1 MAATI
6 ISGISGAVSIAGNT
20 TGAST
25 IAEWSITPGK
35 QTPEGSASNTAGA
48 PVVVV
53 GNEDWSGKMRS
64 YGKEP
69 VAYPGASI
77 SFVGYNGQGSFA
89 GTALV
94 TSVSL
99 TVDIATGAPLT
110 WDYQFVGNSTVTLGS
125 TVVVDATAPA
135 MFTSAV
141 CKVQWSATLG
151 GSFADIAGVQR
162 FTLTLTRDPKT
173 YAQSQIIKRVAGKY
187 GLSATVDLDEADPS
201 VQLLAGDISVYK
213 FFVDAT
219 TFFKVGYLAVDN
231 PEQNVPIESGEIVA
245 YRMPLKWTF
254 FKSITGTMTRGVV
267 TKPDTTNW
275 LA

>member
-6 ISGISGAVSIAGNT
+6 ISGISGAVSITGNT

-35 QTPEGSASNTAGA
+35 QTVDGRGSNTAGA
-48 PVVVV
+48 PVVVI
-53 GNEDWSGKMRS
+53 GNEDWQGKMRT

-94 TSVSL
+94 TSCTL
-99 TVDIATGAPLT
+99 TVDIATGAPLS
-110 WDYQFVGNSTVTLGS
+110 WDIEFVGNSAVTLGS
-125 TVVVDATAPA
+125 TVVVDATLPA
-135 MFTSAV
+135 MYSSAL
-141 CKVQWSATLG
+141 CKVQWSATLA

-162 FTLTLTRDPKT
+162 YQITLSRAPKT
-173 YAQSQIIKRVAGKY
+173 YAQSQIIKRVPSTY
-187 GLSATVDLDEADPS
+187 DFSASVDLLEADPS
-201 VQLLAGDISVYK
+201 VQLAAGDMSVYK
-213 FFVDAT
+213 FFVDAS
-219 TFFKVGYLAVDN
+219 TFFKIGYLTVDN
-231 PEQNVPIESGEIVA
+231 PEQNVQIESGDIVA
-245 YRMPLKWTF
+245 YRMPLKGSF
-254 FKSITGTMTRGVV
+254 FKSITGTMTRGIV

-275 LA
+275 LS

>member
-25 IAEWSITPGK
+25 IADWSITPGK
-35 QTPEGSASNTAGA
+35 QSPEASASNTGGA
-48 PVVVV
+48 PVVVI
-53 GNEDWSGKMRS
+53 GNEDWQGKMKT
-64 YGKEP
+64 YGKVP
-69 VAYPGASI
+69 VAFPGDSI

-94 TSVSL
+94 TSATL
-99 TVDIATGAPLT
+99 TVDIASGAHLT
-110 WDYQFVGNSTVTLGS
+110 WDIQFVGNSTVTRGS
-125 TVVVDATAPA
+125 TVVADATAPA

-141 CKVQWSATLG
+141 CKVQWSATLAG
-151 GSFADIAGVQR
+151 TFADIAGVQR

-187 GLSATVDLDEADPS
+187 GVSASIDLDEADPS
-201 VQLLAGDISVYK
+201 VQLAAGDISVYK
-213 FFVDAT
+213 LFVDAT
-219 TFFKVGYLAVDN
+219 TFFKVGYFEVDN
-231 PEQNVPIESGEIVA
+231 PEQNVQIESGEIVG
-245 YRMPLKWTF
+245 YRMPLKWTS
-254 FKSITGTMTRGVV
+254 FKDIAGNMTRGVV

-275 LA
+275 WS